1 MSFRAAAQTDSPSGR
16 FHPNPA
22 RRADLRCADWYCDV
36 SFFAS
41 SRERL
46 SRSHADGT
54 SLTQAF
60 RGGASMG
67 PNADDLERHSARL
80 PHTQSWIANQAWLE
94 SLRYYPDPA
103 TSSCEQSELTGS
115 FTGNTH
121 GAKTEPH
128 LEAGVRTRAGLA
140 LPDPQWRPEQ
150 LQYRWGTKYD
160 TKYDTPRYGE
170 TTFGSPPQI
179 HQHKALLF
187 GPSGGPA
194 YHHQVSGGG
203 GGVGHGQLPI
213 ESSSAHQEPKR
224 YLLRGAAVP
233 SVLARE
239 GDAHPTAE
247 EEGTPT
253 CDGIGAPSPS
263 RTATRRAPRAQGGR
277 SPDRLLLRMADSRL
291 AELAAPRE
299 RVAQGDRH
307 LHQWELKS
315 REPDFRHVSAGDPRR
330 ANEEKVRARRAR
342 ARGAVCD
349 VATSLPVM
357 YRAVTPTPWYLTHP
371 DCAAGA
377 RSSARA
383 PFGVALYALIREEM
397 ASHPDTRSSPLNA
410 ILCRPSPFSFAHR
423 CALGRQT

>member
-1 MSFRAAAQTDSPSGR
+1 MRQLMSFRAAAQTDSPSGR
-16 FHPNPA
+16 LHPNPA

-60 RGGASMG
+60 RSGASMG

-128 LEAGVRTRAGLA
+128 VEAGVRTRAGLA

-150 LQYRWGTKYD
+150 LQYRWGTTYDNKYG
-160 TKYDTPRYGE
+160 TPKYGE
-170 TTFGSPPQI
+170 TTFGSTPQI
-179 HQHKALLF
+179 QHKETTFGSTPQIQHKALLF

-203 GGVGHGQLPI
+203 GGVGHVQLPI
-213 ESSSAHQEPKR
+213 ESSSAPHSRR
-224 YLLRGAAVP
+224 YQLRGAAAP
-233 SVLARE
+233 SVLASAVE
-239 GDAHPTAE
+239 ADAHPTA

-263 RTATRRAPRAQGGR
+263 PTRRAPRAQGGML
-277 SPDRLLLRMADSRL
+277 PSRL
-291 AELAAPRE
+291 AELAVPRE
-299 RVAQGDRH
+299 RVDQSQRH
-307 LHQWELKS
+307 LHAWELKS

-330 ANEEKVRARRAR
+330 ANEEKVRA
-342 ARGAVCD
+342 
-349 VATSLPVM
+349 
-357 YRAVTPTPWYLTHP
+357 
-371 DCAAGA
+371 
-377 RSSARA
+377 
-383 PFGVALYALIREEM
+383 
-397 ASHPDTRSSPLNA
+397 
-410 ILCRPSPFSFAHR
+410 PSPPR
-423 CALGRQT
+423 CSV

>member
-299 RVAQGDRH
+299 RVAQGQRH
-307 LHQWELKS
+307 LHQWELTS

-342 ARGAVCD
+342 EAQCVMWPHH
-349 VATSLPVM
+349 SL
-357 YRAVTPTPWYLTHP
+357 
-371 DCAAGA
+371 
-377 RSSARA
+377 
-383 PFGVALYALIREEM
+383 
-397 ASHPDTRSSPLNA
+397 
-410 ILCRPSPFSFAHR
+410 
-423 CALGRQT
+423 

>member
-213 ESSSAHQEPKR
+213 KCPASAT
-224 YLLRGAAVP
+224 
-233 SVLARE
+233 E
-239 GDAHPTAE
+239 GDAHLTAE
-247 EEGTPT
+247 EGTT

-342 ARGAVCD
+342 EAQCVMWPHH
-349 VATSLPVM
+349 SL
-357 YRAVTPTPWYLTHP
+357 
-371 DCAAGA
+371 
-377 RSSARA
+377 
-383 PFGVALYALIREEM
+383 
-397 ASHPDTRSSPLNA
+397 
-410 ILCRPSPFSFAHR
+410 
-423 CALGRQT
+423 